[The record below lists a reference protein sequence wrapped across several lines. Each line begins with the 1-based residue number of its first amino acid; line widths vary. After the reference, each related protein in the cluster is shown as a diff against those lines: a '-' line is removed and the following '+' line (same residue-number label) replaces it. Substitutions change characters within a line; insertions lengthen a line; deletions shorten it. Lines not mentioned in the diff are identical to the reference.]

1 MNTIEV
7 DPRRCPLCGGP
18 NDCGIAAGAST
29 CWCFSTDVPAEV
41 VARVPDEA
49 RDAMCICRACAE
61 GQSAAANSSNPAGLI
76 ESEESEESAES
87 AEPSDAAERVESATP
102 SARIAQTPQV
112 DAPLRPDAT

>member
-49 RDAMCICRACAE
+49 RDAMCVCRACAE
-61 GQSAAANSSNPAGLI
+61 GQSAAANQTVPA
-76 ESEESEESAES
+76 
-87 AEPSDAAERVESATP
+87 DP
-102 SARIAQTPQV
+102 SARVEQASGVDTPL
-112 DAPLRPDAT
+112 LRPDVK